1 MHNFP
6 LDKVFGSWFVCAREN
21 RSFVHIRGVM
31 STCQHV
37 KWCFACSDGSYVLG
51 ADVLLISWRVRRSRV
66 TRSSISQILVCKG
79 TWTLSPHP
87 PTRTPTSPQ
96 DMIRVLCWCEDR
108 NMNYMNVITR
118 PHCTP
123 RHDQG
128 AVLVCAGEHELYYS
142 THPAHRAAPHP
153 NPNLRWLGARGCML
167 VACADESFL
176 ACADACSWRVQM
188 SCLT

>member
-1 MHNFP
+1 MMFCLQRWQLCPWCRCTVDFLAGPEVKSNTIKYFTN
-6 LDKVFGSWFVCAREN
+6 L
-21 RSFVHIRGVM
+21 GVQGNM
-31 STCQHV
+31 NVIT
-37 KWCFACSDGSYVLG
+37 
-51 ADVLLISWRVRRSRV
+51 
-66 TRSSISQILVCKG
+66 
-79 TWTLSPHP
+79 PPP

-142 THPAHRAAPHP
+142 THPPTAPHP
-153 NPNLRWLGARGCML
+153 TLTPTCVGL
-167 VACADESFL
+167 VRADVCL
-176 ACADACSWRVQM
+176 WRVQM
-188 SCLT
+188 SRSWHAQMRALGVCRWVVWPRSQSWVDTYAHVMSLIAWVNAMQR